1 MTVAQTLDIVSD
13 LVKKMEVVM
22 EGAHSGSCDYVCC
35 MKHGPGRWQGI
46 HRRYPED
53 PWCAG

>member
-22 EGAHSGSCDYVCC
+22 EGAH
-35 MKHGPGRWQGI
+35 
-46 HRRYPED
+46 RRVV
-53 PWCAG
+53 